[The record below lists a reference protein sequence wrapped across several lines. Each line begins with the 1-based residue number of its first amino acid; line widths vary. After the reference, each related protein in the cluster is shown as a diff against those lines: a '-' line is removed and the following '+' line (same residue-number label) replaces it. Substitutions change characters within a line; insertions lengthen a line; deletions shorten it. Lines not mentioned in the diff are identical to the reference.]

1 MEKQDELKAFARM
14 CVQGL
19 SDDVELRQERE
30 TELLV
35 HLKSAFADERQN
47 ASDDEALENTFKRF
61 GDPEEISSRA
71 EAKGCQ
77 LQGKNIQLG
86 HCWRRLGYLPYRNDG

>member
-35 HLKSAFADERQN
+35 HLKEAFAEECKN
-47 ASDDEALENTFKRF
+47 ASADEALKNTFKR
-61 GDPEEISSRA
+61 
-71 EAKGCQ
+71 
-77 LQGKNIQLG
+77 
-86 HCWRRLGYLPYRNDG
+86 

>member
-1 MEKQDELKAFARM
+1 MGKQDELKAFARM

-47 ASDDEALENTFKRF
+47 ASDDEALKNTS
-61 GDPEEISSRA
+61 E
-71 EAKGCQ
+71 
-77 LQGKNIQLG
+77 
-86 HCWRRLGYLPYRNDG
+86 